1 MSGNRRM
8 VSTDLIGHGNILR
21 ANEKVSP
28 VGPEYPGNIR
38 LAISY
43 FCEAGSTL
51 PFAKKL
57 QLV

>member
-1 MSGNRRM
+1 M

-28 VGPEYPGNIR
+28 VGPEYAGNIR
-38 LAISY
+38 VAISY

-51 PFAKKL
+51 PFAKTL